1 MLYKEEFSKG
11 FKEIQEEND
20 DEEEVEAAVEEFKDH
35 DSKRAIQ
42 LKEKNLKKD
51 TDTLNTIVR
60 KDR

>member
-20 DEEEVEAAVEEFKDH
+20 DEEEVEAAVEEIKDH